1 MKKVLV
7 TFTLGIISIF
17 VIVFV
22 FVFYNKLYY
31 PPLPIENMSK
41 KEVVEKINDSNTQMI
56 KLTNENNKGW
66 YLIKERN
73 GSIADTLIVE
83 MMSQNDWVFKE
94 KDGAGLFFE
103 KNGEILIIVK
113 KQWTGDFKL
122 VEIPINFDK

>member
-1 MKKVLV
+1 MKRVLV

-56 KLTNENNKGW
+56 KSTNENDKVW
-66 YLIKERN
+66 YLIKERD
-73 GSIADTLIVE
+73 GSVADAMIVE
-83 MMSQNDWVFKE
+83 MLNQYDWVFKE

-103 KNGEILIIVK
+103 KNGETLIITK
-113 KQWTGDFKL
+113 KQWTGDYKL
-122 VEIPINFDK
+122 VDIPIHFGE